1 MCEDLRLASTG
12 KLTPNWEGHQGREGH
27 RGTGAVMQRC
37 RDAGEAGEAGR
48 TSGIG
53 VDPPV
58 SVKSVANLRSILL
71 TERVAPNRRV
81 PHPSDGPSYTPPSTG
96 GPKSRKSGILAKI
109 WEFSA
114 KKIAKIG
121 YFDHPNLRTG
131 VVFVMWFMTVK

>member
-1 MCEDLRLASTG
+1 MDQDRRWLRHCHKKSHSWRGMCEDLRLASTG

-96 GPKSRKSGILAKI
+96 GCPA
-109 WEFSA
+109 A
-114 KKIAKIG
+114 
-121 YFDHPNLRTG
+121 LRVQTRSD
-131 VVFVMWFMTVK
+131 